1 VIIIFGLGNPGLEYK
16 NTKHNLGWLILDKLA
31 DELGLSWQNS
41 QSGMMIKYN
50 AEVVLFKSSGYMN
63 NSGKDLQKLISYYK
77 IPAENLELLVIQD
90 DSDQNIGQAKL
101 VNNGGSAGHRGI
113 LDIHKF
119 LVSLNIELTQL
130 WRLKIGIRPIGNKLK
145 SETFVLTNIDSTE
158 NVQITEFT
166 KLLKEGLQKNNL
178 SNLVELQQI
187 INSKYVLK
195 PANSTESK

>member
-1 VIIIFGLGNPGLEYK
+1 MIIIFGLGNPGLEYK

>member
-31 DELGLSWQNS
+31 DDLGAKWQNT
-41 QSGMMIKYN
+41 QSGMMVKIN
-50 AEVVLFKSSGYMN
+50 TQVMLFKSSGYMN

-77 IPAENLELLVIQD
+77 ISSENLEILVIQD

-119 LVSLNIELTQL
+119 LISLKLELSQL

-145 SETFVLTNIDSTE
+145 SETFVLTEINSAENI
-158 NVQITEFT
+158 QIYDFT
-166 KLLKEGLQKNNL
+166 KLIKESLQKNNL
-178 SNLVELQQI
+178 SNLVELQQL

>member
-1 VIIIFGLGNPGLEYK
+1 VTIIFGLGNPGLEYK
-16 NTKHNLGWLILDKLA
+16 NTKHNIGWLILDKLA
-31 DELGLSWQNS
+31 NEFGLSWQNF
-41 QSGMMIKYN
+41 QSGTIIKYN
-50 AEVVLFKSSGYMN
+50 AQVILFKSSGYMN
-63 NSGKDLQKLISYYK
+63 NSGKDLQKLILYYK
-77 IPAENLELLVIQD
+77 IPTENLELLVIQD
-90 DSDQNIGQAKL
+90 DSDQSIGQAKL

-119 LVSLNIELTQL
+119 LVSLNIELIQL

-145 SETFVLTNIDSTE
+145 SETFVLTNIDPTE

-195 PANSTESK
+195 PAN

>member
-1 VIIIFGLGNPGLEYK
+1 MIIIFGLGNPGLEYK

-31 DELGLSWQNS
+31 GELGVAWQNT

-63 NSGKDLQKLISYYK
+63 NSGQDLQKLISYYK
-77 IPAENLELLVIQD
+77 IPTENLEILVIQD

-101 VNNGGSAGHRGI
+101 VNSGGSAGHRGI

-119 LVSLNIELTQL
+119 MISLKIELSQL

-145 SETFVLTNIDSTE
+145 SETFVLTDIDAAE
-158 NVQITEFT
+158 NVQVQDFSRLI
-166 KLLKEGLQKNNL
+166 KEGLQKNNL

-195 PANSTESK
+195 PANSTKSK

>member
-1 VIIIFGLGNPGLEYK
+1 MIIIFGLGNPGLEYK
-16 NTKHNLGWLILDKLA
+16 NTKHNIGWLILDKLA

-77 IPAENLELLVIQD
+77 IPAENLQLLVIQD

-145 SETFVLTNIDSTE
+145 SETFVLTNIDSAE
-158 NVQITEFT
+158 NVQVTEFT

>member
-16 NTKHNLGWLILDKLA
+16 NTKHNIGWLILDKLA

-77 IPAENLELLVIQD
+77 IPAENLQLLVIQD

-145 SETFVLTNIDSTE
+145 SETFVLTNIDSAE
-158 NVQITEFT
+158 NVQVTEFT